1 MRKRFYDDPKENAAF
16 ERCVDVMT
24 SLIKKYGPALKRKWI
39 MEAMLVNIWLD
50 VLFIESV
57 KRRMSGYL
65 KMAEKK
71 KTGSEKGHAA

>member
-24 SLIKKYGPALKRKWI
+24 SLIKKYGPAL
-39 MEAMLVNIWLD
+39 IWLD

-57 KRRMSGYL
+57 KRRISGYF
-65 KMAEKK
+65 KMREKK
-71 KTGSEKGHAA
+71 KTDSEKEHAA